1 MLVKRY
7 NEIED
12 FFFWELGRRESRGR
26 KRLLDCVFV
35 PVRNLYYSSLDKER
49 GFRGGDVLFNK
60 FEMTGR
66 AR

>member
-12 FFFWELGRRESRGR
+12 FFLGAWEFWESRGR

-49 GFRGGDVLFNK
+49 GFRGGDVLFNR